1 MVNQL
6 YQDANN
12 SEYVDVQFK
21 SSKIKLTTGKSVGW
35 KCEISPD
42 HRTVILIRCHV
53 RVLVSECVGHSV
65 TIALRISTQSLNRI
79 VSHKQL
85 SKGFGGRAV

>member
-12 SEYVDVQFK
+12 SECVDVQFK
-21 SSKIKLTTGKSVGW
+21 SSKIKVTTGKSAGW

-42 HRTVILIRCHV
+42 HHMVKLIRCHV
-53 RVLVSECVGHSV
+53 RVLVSECVGHFV
-65 TIALRISTQSLNRI
+65 LIALHIST
-79 VSHKQL
+79 
-85 SKGFGGRAV
+85 